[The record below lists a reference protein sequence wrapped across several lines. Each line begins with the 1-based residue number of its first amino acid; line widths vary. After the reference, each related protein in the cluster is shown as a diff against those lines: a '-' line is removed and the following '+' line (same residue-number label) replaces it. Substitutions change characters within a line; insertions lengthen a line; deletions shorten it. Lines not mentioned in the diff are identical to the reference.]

1 MIFKELDLKGAFEIQ
16 LEFKEDVRGF
26 FMRTYDNEFF
36 KKHGLDRTWVQ
47 ESESFSRLKGTIRG
61 LHLQLP
67 PHTEAKIV
75 RVLTGEVFFAVVDL
89 RKDSPTFA
97 KWASVIVSEE
107 NKKMIYASPGF
118 ANGFCALSDI
128 VDMQYK
134 FTGLYN
140 PKGESNIKW
149 DDPDIG
155 IVWPEKNP
163 IISERDKNAQSFK
176 EWLKK
181 SESNVW

>member
-107 NKKMIYASPGF
+107 NKKMIYVPEGLALGMMALTDNCRLHYKIDRVHSP
-118 ANGFCALSDI
+118 
-128 VDMQYK
+128 
-134 FTGLYN
+134 
-140 PKGESNIKW
+140 ESAWTIKW
-149 DDPDIG
+149 DDSDLAIS
-155 IVWPEKNP
+155 WPLAKP
-163 IISERDKNAQSFK
+163 AAISEKDANAKSFK
-176 EWLKK
+176 DFLY
-181 SESNVW
+181 SVSTL